1 MANMKKTSLKGF
13 TLRYLFVASCLV
25 LTISVGFI
33 WLKNRQCTEERI
45 LIDYLHMLTPI
56 ALEMVKVQSSLI
68 DSGSQVLTPTQFL
81 SLEESLAR
89 DLKKQ
94 SSLFERE
101 QLAMKI
107 EIVRENINHQPH
119 SELYR
124 FGDNGCE
131 PHHQLIDRIQLMHTE
146 LRHHSDMTSQYQVT
160 LCYVDMLDQHIRV
173 SASSLPVFQKQ

>member
-1 MANMKKTSLKGF
+1 MKKTSLKRL
-13 TLRYLFVASCLV
+13 TLRYLFFAACLV
-25 LTISVGFI
+25 LTVSVGFV
-33 WLKNRQCTEERI
+33 WLKKIKCSEEKV
-45 LIDYLHMLTPI
+45 LIDYLYVLTPI

-68 DSGSQVLTPTQFL
+68 DSGSQILTPTQFL

-94 SSLFERE
+94 SYLFDRE

-124 FGDNGCE
+124 FGENDCE
-131 PHHQLIDRIQLMHTE
+131 PHHQLRDQIEQMHTT
-146 LRHHSDMTSQYQVT
+146 LRYHSDMTNQYQVT
-160 LCYVDMLDQHIRV
+160 LCYVDMHDQHTRA
-173 SASSLPVFQKQ
+173 SASSLPVFHKQ